1 MCITG
6 FKESAQT
13 LAAPYRP
20 CWRTGNHTKGII
32 AALGVGRLV
41 ARKQMMDVRL
51 HRLSRTKHALGEG
64 VLAVKVVGRSA
75 RPGVE
80 RSNAARVNAGY
91 LTRDIIEVGIHLV
104 SRGGVAEVGCVLVE
118 ASGQGCL

>member
-1 MCITG
+1 MGISG

-20 CWRTGNHTKGII
+20 GWRSANDAKGVV

-41 ARKQMMDVRL
+41 ARKQMMDVGL
-51 HRLSRTKHALGEG
+51 HGLSRTKHALGEG

-75 RPGVE
+75 RPG
-80 RSNAARVNAGY
+80 
-91 LTRDIIEVGIHLV
+91 IE
-104 SRGGVAEVGCVLVE
+104 
-118 ASGQGCL
+118 